1 MKGKQNIEISYEQE
15 SKTPIQM
22 LTNISLLVHSGKLI
36 HVPAQKNKIIVS
48 EIQLKIRFM
57 VEKTAVAHKL
67 TI

>member
-22 LTNISLLVHSGKLI
+22 LTNISLLFHSGKLI
-36 HVPAQKNKIIVS
+36 HVPAKKNKIIVS